1 MAKGKA
7 PDRGFPEKSM
17 PGLDPVLR
25 AWFRDVNEKL
35 LNIYPYTFQ
44 ITGAG
49 QHKEGWG
56 LTMADD
62 SIFVCANLTT
72 GLADNGDH
80 ISLFEVGTL
89 KASGGSIVAPPV
101 DWILAGLDDN
111 GDKVPGMFYQ
121 FSVSPINPTTITW
134 TVGTTELFLF
144 AQGTAGL
151 TINHTGIL
159 IYRYVEQP

>member
-7 PDRGFPEKSM
+7 PDRGFPIKSM
-17 PGLDPVLR
+17 PGIDPVLR

-62 SIFVCANLTT
+62 SILVWANWAT
-72 GLADNGDH
+72 GLADNGAY
-80 ISLFEVGTL
+80 ISVFEVGNL
-89 KASGGSIVAPPV
+89 RASGGSMVTG
-101 DWILAGLDDN
+101 DYILAGFDDN
-111 GDKVPGMFYQ
+111 GDKVPCYFYELSGMGAHATL
-121 FSVSPINPTTITW
+121 SW
-134 TVGTTELFLF
+134 TAGTTEIFLF
-144 AQGTAGL
+144 AQGAAGI
-151 TINHTGIL
+151 TINHSGIL
-159 IYRYVEQP
+159 LYLYVEQP